1 METAR
6 ALISNAVLLLHRDKN
21 CDFQG
26 WCTVSDNAVVLSG
39 SLVSLSLSLCVSVCL
54 SLSVDY
60 IINWT
65 TVFSSSFCPLLHCK
79 WITELSRATARR
91 HGVDHCH
98 QRSLASCHSKLW
110 SAELLD
116 LVNAELDNIW
126 MYNAFYFPLDCI
138 VSSKSR
144 AAITLQCIIWMEIWT
159 P

>member
-26 WCTVSDNAVVLSG
+26 WCTEWQRGCFKWEPRLSF
-39 SLVSLSLSLCVSVCL
+39 SLALSVCL

-79 WITELSRATARR
+79 WITELSRAAARR